1 VLEPTSARAEKQG
14 VRDVLGDP
22 DALARAAG
30 VTDPG
35 AVDAARQAHARVR
48 AAEEALRRAYAERD
62 AGVRAAAAANPDLP
76 GAALGAVEDGGLGV
90 DTRGDQTFC

>member
-1 VLEPTSARAEKQG
+1 

-48 AAEEALRRAYAERD
+48 PAEEALRRAYAERD
-62 AGVRAAAAANPDLP
+62 TAVRAAAAANPDLA
-76 GAALGAVEDGGLGV
+76 GAALARELGLSPSTV
-90 DTRGDQTFC
+90 RTILR